1 MDFCSDSSRLTFTD
15 PIPCAD
21 TEGGYSPTPDT
32 AAHIPIYTSMND

>member
-1 MDFCSDSSRLTFTD
+1 MWRLIPTD

-21 TEGGYSPTPDT
+21 PESGYSSKAHT